1 MKKFLKN
8 YWFILCMLTG
18 IVGGCLVGAF
28 APDFGGKIKFLGTL
42 FINMMF
48 CVVVP
53 MVFCSIASAI
63 ANMKSVKRAGKI
75 MGVTVATFLVTAAI
89 AGVLMY
95 IVCRIFPLVDG
106 QYTIVEGDVGEAL
119 GFGDMI
125 VNFFTKPDFMELL
138 SRKAILPLIVAA
150 VLFGFGVQMN
160 GGPET
165 KTAQLLEDITG
176 CIMKTVKLITYY
188 APIGFFG
195 FFADL
200 VATYGPEL
208 MKDYSRTLIIYYVM
222 SFAYMFIFFPIYARF
237 GGGKGGAKIMFSKLF
252 RPAAMSFGTCSS
264 VATIPT
270 NMEVAEETGI
280 SKDVTDIVLP
290 MGATMHMDGSAMSAI
305 IKVAFL
311 FGVFGLDF
319 STDKAILAI
328 IVAVFSSVAMSGIPG
343 GGGTGELVVCTIF
356 FPDQLAVAYPI
367 ALAIGKYDYTG
378 LISDTSK
385 AFIKPNSEYWF
396 GTDNLGRDYW
406 CQVWYATQVSIR
418 LALIVAVGESIL
430 GVIIGLI
437 WGYVRKLDRF
447 FTELYNLIDNVPY
460 IIYMTL
466 IALVVGQSFTIMAVS
481 MIAIGWLVMAR
492 RVRNMVFMFR
502 DREYNLASRCLGTP
516 LWRVL
521 TKNILPY
528 LVSVIILRMALSI
541 PGTINL
547 ESTLSYLGL
556 GLGIDTPSLG
566 LILSKVRGFFLDYPY
581 LLVFP
586 ASIVSII
593 SISFYIMGN
602 AFSDAADPRNH
613 V

>member
-1 MKKFLKN
+1 MSKANGSKSFLKT
-8 YWFILCMLTG
+8 YGFLIFMISG
-18 IVGGCLVGAF
+18 IVAGCLVGAF
-28 APDFGGKIKFLGTL
+28 APTFGGKIKFLGTL

-75 MGVTVATFLVTAAI
+75 MGVTIATFLVTAAI

-106 QYTIVEGDVGEAL
+106 HYTITEGEIGDTL

-208 MKDYSRTLIIYYVM
+208 VADYSRTLIIYYVM
-222 SFAYMFIFFPIYARF
+222 SFVYMFVFFPIYAQF

-319 STDKAILAI
+319 TTEKAILAI
-328 IVAVFSSVAMSGIPG
+328 IVAVFSSVAMSGIDCAGDRQPRRSSG
-343 GGGTGELVVCTIF
+343 DHG
-356 FPDQLAVAYPI
+356 QLRRRLCRVLHRLP
-367 ALAIGKYDYTG
+367 LC
-378 LISDTSK
+378 
-385 AFIKPNSEYWF
+385 
-396 GTDNLGRDYW
+396 GR
-406 CQVWYATQVSIR
+406 Q
-418 LALIVAVGESIL
+418 G
-430 GVIIGLI
+430 
-437 WGYVRKLDRF
+437 
-447 FTELYNLIDNVPY
+447 
-460 IIYMTL
+460 
-466 IALVVGQSFTIMAVS
+466 
-481 MIAIGWLVMAR
+481 
-492 RVRNMVFMFR
+492 
-502 DREYNLASRCLGTP
+502 LASEGLCKEERERGNRAVICRCI
-516 LWRVL
+516 
-521 TKNILPY
+521 KFLPPGNTTVY
-528 LVSVIILRMALSI
+528 RMGGIFYAWKSRDLRCQHSRAEG
-541 PGTINL
+541 P
-547 ESTLSYLGL
+547 EQ
-556 GLGIDTPSLG
+556 
-566 LILSKVRGFFLDYPY
+566 
-581 LLVFP
+581 
-586 ASIVSII
+586 
-593 SISFYIMGN
+593 
-602 AFSDAADPRNH
+602 
-613 V
+613 